1 MVKIIEL
8 ENGIRVILDTMPHLH
23 TVSFGVWVKVGSV
36 NETIENN
43 GISHVIEHCLFKG
56 TTTRSAKQLAGE
68 ISAIGDQLNAF
79 TSKECTAFY
88 GTTLTEYL
96 PKMIELVGDMLHNST
111 FEEEAL
117 QKELGVILEEIDMY
131 DDSPEDLVHELLEKN
146 VWKNHALGYI
156 ISGEKSVVSKMT
168 RQQILDFM
176 KLHYCGNNMV
186 ISVAGGFDEA
196 QTIRYIKQ
204 YFEPIEKQGVG
215 INQTTDCD
223 TVPIF
228 HRCLCERKKD
238 LEQLYMNLAFP
249 TVNERDEKRHTQVIL
264 NGLLGGSN
272 NSRLFQQIREELGLA
287 YSVYSYSSL
296 FHHAGLFHVDV
307 IINPDNTEKVYDK
320 LNEIFMDFAT
330 HPVKEQE
337 LNSLYNQIRIETIMG
352 SESARNHM
360 ERNAK
365 SLLHYGRYVP
375 LEEMLDNLSKVT
387 SEMVCDFSANYLK
400 MEQAGI
406 CFVGDINEEVDKI
419 KNYWK

>member
-1 MVKIIEL
+1 MEL
-8 ENGIRVILDTMPHLH
+8 ENGIQVILDTMPHLR

-56 TTTRSAKQLAGE
+56 TKTRSAKQLASE

-96 PKMIELVGDMLHNST
+96 PKMIELVGDMLSNSI

-117 QKELGVILEEIDMY
+117 QKELGVILEEMDMY

-168 RQQILDFM
+168 REQILEFM

-186 ISVAGGFDEA
+186 ISVAGGFDEEQTL
-196 QTIRYIKQ
+196 QTIKR
-204 YFEPIEKQGVG
+204 YFEPIEKQGIG
-215 INQTTDCD
+215 LKQTTDCD
-223 TVPIF
+223 IAPTF
-228 HRCLCERKKD
+228 YRCLCERKKD

-249 TVNERDEKRHTQVIL
+249 TIKESDERRHTQVIL

-272 NSRLFQQIREELGLA
+272 SSRLFQQIREELGLA

-296 FHHAGLFHVDV
+296 FRHAGLFHVDI
-307 IINPDNTEKVYDK
+307 IINPDNAKQVYDK
-320 LNEIFMDFAT
+320 LNEIFIEFAT
-330 HPVKEQE
+330 CPVKKQE
-337 LNSLYNQIRIETIMG
+337 IHSLYNQIRIETIMG

-365 SLLHYGRYVP
+365 SLLNYGRFIP

-387 SEMVCDFSANYLK
+387 SDMVCEFSANYLR

-406 CFVGDINEEVDKI
+406 CLVGDINEEVDTI
-419 KNYWK
+419 KKYWK